1 MHLEPRTT
9 RILQATVADKSAPAE
24 LRGACTDWLHRH
36 QAGLELFLATRD
48 AGNAARAALQQA
60 KRDAP
65 RQLELML
72 AAGSVTLEAV
82 GAQLPDLRWQ
92 LDIAEDQHA
101 ITRRALELVQSQ
113 ISSAPWRSCPDSIL
127 TWCASLELERHPRAR
142 LQEHQEHAWQQV
154 AGRWQ
159 VLWPFEAC
167 ELPGEPGAPPGAV
180 LMLPMR
186 TRLHLSYHAPP
197 SQAKRHRW
205 LWERIAAGEF
215 QTRPGSGDQLELISS
230 APWRS

>member
-92 LDIAEDQHA
+92 VDIAEDQHA

-142 LQEHQEHAWQQV
+142 LQEHQEHAWQ
-154 AGRWQ
+154 
-159 VLWPFEAC
+159 
-167 ELPGEPGAPPGAV
+167 
-180 LMLPMR
+180 
-186 TRLHLSYHAPP
+186 
-197 SQAKRHRW
+197 
-205 LWERIAAGEF
+205 
-215 QTRPGSGDQLELISS
+215 
-230 APWRS
+230 